1 MQRVHATIGLVA
13 LMGAALVSS
22 PALAVTAFSP
32 TGNLNVRSGPGFQYQ
47 VMNQISANVPVEI
60 TGCVSDY
67 SWCSVALPGG
77 ATGWASAPYL
87 VTKAAGQAK
96 NMSVVGAQLGIPV
109 VVPTGNGPSVATPPV
124 GVMVPV
130 APTVGVVAPIVP
142 PPNVVTFVT
151 QQSVTPVIVNGE
163 VMVGAALPAAAATYD
178 IPASDYDFAYINGQ
192 RVLIEPTARRIVYV
206 VR

>member
-1 MQRVHATIGLVA
+1 MQRVHATIGLAA

-96 NMSVVGAQLGIPV
+96 NMSVVGAQHPGLAGGEVRHLASAP
-109 VVPTGNGPSVATPPV
+109 GATPLRLGLQKTGGDEV
-124 GVMVPV
+124 GLVGRIESGDFDPQSATCGLDIAAINSQLTWGIARADDTVIHEV
-130 APTVGVVAPIVP
+130 ALEGTDRTVSA
-142 PPNVVTFVT
+142 
-151 QQSVTPVIVNGE
+151 E
-163 VMVGAALPAAAATYD
+163 
-178 IPASDYDFAYINGQ
+178 
-192 RVLIEPTARRIVYV
+192 
-206 VR
+206 

>member
-1 MQRVHATIGLVA
+1 MQSVHAKIGLAA

-87 VTKAAGQAK
+87 VTKGTPG
-96 NMSVVGAQLGIPV
+96 VHDY
-109 VVPTGNGPSVATPPV
+109 TGVINISGKRE
-124 GVMVPV
+124 
-130 APTVGVVAPIVP
+130 GVVYFTAPRAMLTVLLMKMQETDFSHETMKDLVGEVANTISGNARRDFGRDFVISV
-142 PPNVVTFVT
+142 PNVVSGDKVEVPADMRPFVIPINWR
-151 QQSVTPVIVNGE
+151 SHSAKLVV
-163 VMVGAALPAAAATYD
+163 ALK
-178 IPASDYDFAYINGQ
+178 
-192 RVLIEPTARRIVYV
+192 
-206 VR
+206 

>member
-1 MQRVHATIGLVA
+1 MQSVHAKIGLAA

-87 VTKAAGQAK
+87 VIKAAGQAK

-130 APTVGVVAPIVP
+130 TVSVGMSVGMTVGK
-142 PPNVVTFVT
+142 
-151 QQSVTPVIVNGE
+151 
-163 VMVGAALPAAAATYD
+163 MVGIAVGSAAGGSPSARHPRPRPRSGRAVTIQQALVKRT
-178 IPASDYDFAYINGQ
+178 S
-192 RVLIEPTARRIVYV
+192 EPWT
-206 VR
+206 